1 MIVFPAVD
9 LYGGRVVRL
18 LRGDYSKMRGY
29 AVDPVEAAKG
39 FRDVGCLQI
48 HIVDLEGAKAGEPKH
63 LDALEKIAALGLFVQ
78 YGGGL
83 RSADAVTRALNSG
96 ASRVM
101 AGSLIFKDMMRAPEL
116 AARFGGKIMAAVDVK
131 EGKAAYAG
139 WLKKSALSAREAV
152 ERLSSAGFSSFLIT
166 QTERD
171 GTMGGTDADFYL
183 PFTVKGRYIAA
194 AGGVTDERDIA
205 ALARAG
211 LDAAVIGKSLYEG
224 GITLKAALAAAK
236 SA

>member
-39 FRDVGCLQI
+39 FRDAGCLQI

-83 RSADAVTRALNSG
+83 RSADAVARALNSG

-101 AGSLIFKDMMRAPEL
+101 AGSLIFKDMRRAPEL

-131 EGKAAYAG
+131 EGKERAER
-139 WLKKSALSAREAV
+139 ARGGGAP
-152 ERLSSAGFSSFLIT
+152 FL
-166 QTERD
+166 RGLFVVPDNADRARRND
-171 GTMGGTDADFYL
+171 GRHGRRFL
-183 PFTVKGRYIAA
+183 P
-194 AGGVTDERDIA
+194 
-205 ALARAG
+205 
-211 LDAAVIGKSLYEG
+211 SLYC
-224 GITLKAALAAAK
+224 
-236 SA
+236 